1 MSKMNTQKFA
11 DSGAFAVGGVV
22 GAMSSRVIADQL
34 KGMLKK
40 ENENEPKK
48 GMSIATH
55 GGLAVLGIL
64 GVAFANPKDTVGKGL
79 QGLGVGVAST
89 QIVECLKVALTPK
102 DKEMEKGILKTALGS
117 ADPQTIVIESPAYN
131 GYQTDYYPY
140 EDIDNQYVT
149 QMPFEDGTQ
158 VFLSGADVFTAV

>member
-89 QIVECLKVALTPK
+89 QIVECLKVALAPK
-102 DKEMEKGILKTALGS
+102 EPGILQTALGS

-140 EDIDNQYVT
+140 EDVGYQANT
-149 QMPFEDGTQ
+149 PFEDGTQ
-158 VFLSGADVFTAV
+158 VFLSGADVFATV

>member
-102 DKEMEKGILKTALGS
+102 EPGILQTALGS

-140 EDIDNQYVT
+140 EDVGYQANT
-149 QMPFEDGTQ
+149 PFEDGTQ